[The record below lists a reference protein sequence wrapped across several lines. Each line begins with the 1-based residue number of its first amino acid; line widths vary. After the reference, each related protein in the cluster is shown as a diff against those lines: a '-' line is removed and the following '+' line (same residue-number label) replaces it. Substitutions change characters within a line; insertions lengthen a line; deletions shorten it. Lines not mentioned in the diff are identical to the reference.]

1 MRFRIKIENNLS
13 DQFQTSVGLRQGDA
27 LSCILFNLALGKVIR
42 ESQIET
48 KGTVLTK
55 VPRYLL
61 TQMISTDALKETIK
75 KLVKVARIVRLTINL
90 QKTYYMEVTKKTTN
104 TKKLNLYDQ
113 DYERVKEFNCLGT
126 ILTEHNNIAT
136 EIKERIIMDNKTSYA
151 LKKQIY

>member
-1 MRFRIKIENNLS
+1 VRFRIKIENNLS

>member
-1 MRFRIKIENNLS
+1 
-13 DQFQTSVGLRQGDA
+13 
-27 LSCILFNLALGKVIR
+27 
-42 ESQIET
+42 
-48 KGTVLTK
+48 
-55 VPRYLL
+55 
-61 TQMISTDALKETIK
+61 MISTDALKETIK